1 MRRDFLIILAIF
13 ITFLMISSATAVPKV
28 NSDHLIEKIN
38 VIEEYKELIG
48 GKLSNIDSDIVTT
61 GLIDLLVQLIQ
72 WIIGL
77 VQQLIDIVL
86 DLFRIVDLIE
96 YLIGLIVNLFELILS
111 LIDYIFDIFNPNPIW
126 LIISLKS

>member
-1 MRRDFLIILAIF
+1 MRKGFLIILAIF
-13 ITFLMISSATAVPKV
+13 ITILMISSATAVPKV
-28 NSDHLIEKIN
+28 NSDYIIEKIN

-48 GKLSNIDSDIVTT
+48 GKLSNIGSDIGTT
-61 GLIDLLVQLIQ
+61 GLIDFLIQLIQ

-86 DLFRIVDLIE
+86 DLFGIVNLIE

-111 LIDYIFDIFNPNPIW
+111 LIDYIFDIFNPNPI
-126 LIISLKS
+126 